1 MKNFLIILLSLHLTI
16 CSKYVLADEI
26 LKGIDAY
33 KNKDY
38 QMAFDIWSKLAI
50 EVDPIAQNS
59 LGVMLQKGEG
69 TEMNFLL

>member
-26 LKGIDAY
+26 LKGFDAY

-38 QMAFDIWSKLAI
+38 QLAFDIWSKLAL
-50 EVDPIAQNS
+50 Q
-59 LGVMLQKGEG
+59 MLD
-69 TEMNFLL
+69 LR

>member
-26 LKGIDAY
+26 LKGFDAY

-38 QMAFDIWSKLAI
+38 QLAFDIWSKLAS
-50 EVDPIAQNS
+50 EGDPIAQNS
-59 LGVMLQKGEG
+59 LRSNVSKR
-69 TEMNFLL
+69 